1 MERGK
6 CVTHLSL
13 LHKRP
18 CFFCGSQKGHKKSR
32 DTFSSVSVKYPEG
45 QLLFRR
51 YRMSI
56 QISHRPPVQKVSITS
71 RISPPVLRFPLPLLM
86 LSVLS
91 HKSVMLSSSM
101 LLLSFSA
108 MLPPRLEA
116 KAATMA
122 AATPPITPMSFKRFL
137 DFSESLSATAAAS
150 DREYKSSAQ
159 MSGCRCPAFF
169 QENPSRGYTYRNN
182 CAYSLDRLPSLP
194 G

>member
-18 CFFCGSQKGHKKSR
+18 CFFCGSQKGHKKAETPFQASR
-32 DTFSSVSVKYPEG
+32 SNIQRG

-71 RISPPVLRFPLPLLM
+71 RINPPVLRFPLPLLM
-86 LSVLS
+86 LSILS

-101 LLLSFSA
+101 SLLSFSA

-116 KAATMA
+116 KAATIV
-122 AATPPITPMSFKRFL
+122 AATPPIIPMSFKRFL
-137 DFSESLSATAAAS
+137 DFSESLSATAAATS
-150 DREYKSSAQ
+150 
-159 MSGCRCPAFF
+159 CI
-169 QENPSRGYTYRNN
+169 
-182 CAYSLDRLPSLP
+182 
-194 G
+194 

>member
-1 MERGK
+1 
-6 CVTHLSL
+6 
-13 LHKRP
+13 
-18 CFFCGSQKGHKKSR
+18 
-32 DTFSSVSVKYPEG
+32 
-45 QLLFRR
+45 
-51 YRMSI
+51 MSI

-137 DFSESLSATAAAS
+137 DFQSPYPLPLRQLPAS

-159 MSGCRCPAFF
+159 MSGRHCPAFF
-169 QENPSRGYTYRNN
+169 KRIHHAVVHIVTTAHTLSIVFHRF
-182 CAYSLDRLPSLP
+182 LDDAAVLFQNIK
-194 G
+194 

>member
-1 MERGK
+1 MTSFRQKIKWREGNVQRI
-6 CVTHLSL
+6 SL
-13 LHKRP
+13 FSIKDPVFSAEAKR
-18 CFFCGSQKGHKKSR
+18 HKKSR
-32 DTFSSVSVKYPEG
+32 DTFSSVSVKHPEG

-86 LSVLS
+86 LSILS

-101 LLLSFSA
+101 SLLSFSA
-108 MLPPRLEA
+108 ILPPRLEA

-137 DFSESLSATAAAS
+137 DFSESLSATAAATS
-150 DREYKSSAQ
+150 
-159 MSGCRCPAFF
+159 CI
-169 QENPSRGYTYRNN
+169 
-182 CAYSLDRLPSLP
+182 
-194 G
+194 

>member
-18 CFFCGSQKGHKKSR
+18 CFFCGSQKGHKKAETPFQASR
-32 DTFSSVSVKYPEG
+32 SNIQSG

-71 RISPPVLRFPLPLLM
+71 RINPPVLRFPLPLLM
-86 LSVLS
+86 LPVLS
-91 HKSVMLSSSM
+91 HKFVMLSSSM

-137 DFSESLSATAAAS
+137 DFSESLSATAAATS
-150 DREYKSSAQ
+150 
-159 MSGCRCPAFF
+159 CI
-169 QENPSRGYTYRNN
+169 
-182 CAYSLDRLPSLP
+182 
-194 G
+194 

>member
-1 MERGK
+1 MTRLNGLEIRSQVWNFWPRNDLLSTKNKMERGK

-18 CFFCGSQKGHKKSR
+18 CFFCGSQKGHKKAETPFQASR
-32 DTFSSVSVKYPEG
+32 SNIQRG

-137 DFSESLSATAAAS
+137 DFSESLSATAAATS
-150 DREYKSSAQ
+150 
-159 MSGCRCPAFF
+159 CI
-169 QENPSRGYTYRNN
+169 
-182 CAYSLDRLPSLP
+182 
-194 G
+194 

>member
-1 MERGK
+1 MTSFRQKIKWRERD
-6 CVTHLSL
+6 VLHISL
-13 LHKRP
+13 FSIKDP
-18 CFFCGSQKGHKKSR
+18 VFSAEAKKGIKSR

-108 MLPPRLEA
+108 ILPPRLEA

-137 DFSESLSATAAAS
+137 DFSESLSATAAATS
-150 DREYKSSAQ
+150 
-159 MSGCRCPAFF
+159 CI
-169 QENPSRGYTYRNN
+169 
-182 CAYSLDRLPSLP
+182 
-194 G
+194 

>member
-1 MERGK
+1 M
-6 CVTHLSL
+6 CNTSLSL

-18 CFFCGSQKGHKKSR
+18 CFFCGSQKGHKKNR

-91 HKSVMLSSSM
+91 HKSVMLSSM
-101 LLLSFSA
+101 LLLSLSA

-116 KAATMA
+116 KAATIA

-137 DFSESLSATAAAS
+137 DFSESLSATAAATS
-150 DREYKSSAQ
+150 
-159 MSGCRCPAFF
+159 CI
-169 QENPSRGYTYRNN
+169 
-182 CAYSLDRLPSLP
+182 
-194 G
+194 

>member
-32 DTFSSVSVKYPEG
+32 DTFSSVSVKYQAC

-56 QISHRPPVQKVSITS
+56 QISHKPPVQQVSITS
-71 RISPPVLRFPLPLLM
+71 RISPPVLRFPLPLPLLM
-86 LSVLS
+86 LFVLS
-91 HKSVMLSSSM
+91 HRSVMSSSSIS
-101 LLLSFSA
+101 LLSFRA

-116 KAATMA
+116 RAATMA
-122 AATPPITPMSFKRFL
+122 AATPPIIPMSFKRFL
-137 DFSESLSATAAAS
+137 DFSESLSATAAATS
-150 DREYKSSAQ
+150 
-159 MSGCRCPAFF
+159 CI
-169 QENPSRGYTYRNN
+169 
-182 CAYSLDRLPSLP
+182 
-194 G
+194 

>member
-13 LHKRP
+13 FSIKDPVFSAEAKKGIKKPRHLFKRL
-18 CFFCGSQKGHKKSR
+18 GQISR
-32 DTFSSVSVKYPEG
+32 GG

-137 DFSESLSATAAAS
+137 DFSESLSATAAATS
-150 DREYKSSAQ
+150 
-159 MSGCRCPAFF
+159 CI
-169 QENPSRGYTYRNN
+169 
-182 CAYSLDRLPSLP
+182 
-194 G
+194 

>member
-18 CFFCGSQKGHKKSR
+18 CFFCGSQKGHKKAETPFQASR
-32 DTFSSVSVKYPEG
+32 SNIQRG

-71 RISPPVLRFPLPLLM
+71 RISPPVLRFPLPLPLLM
-86 LSVLS
+86 LFVLS
-91 HKSVMLSSSM
+91 HRSVMSSSSIS
-101 LLLSFSA
+101 LLSFRA

-116 KAATMA
+116 RAATMA
-122 AATPPITPMSFKRFL
+122 AATPPIIPMSFKRFL
-137 DFSESLSATAAAS
+137 DFSESLSATAAATF
-150 DREYKSSAQ
+150 
-159 MSGCRCPAFF
+159 CI
-169 QENPSRGYTYRNN
+169 
-182 CAYSLDRLPSLP
+182 
-194 G
+194 

>member
-18 CFFCGSQKGHKKSR
+18 CFFCGSQKGHKKAETPFQASR
-32 DTFSSVSVKYPEG
+32 SNIQRG

-71 RISPPVLRFPLPLLM
+71 RINPPVLRFPLPLLM
-86 LSVLS
+86 LSILS

-101 LLLSFSA
+101 SLLSFSA

-122 AATPPITPMSFKRFL
+122 AATPQITTMNFKRFL
-137 DFSESLSATAAAS
+137 DFSESLSDTAAATS
-150 DREYKSSAQ
+150 
-159 MSGCRCPAFF
+159 CI
-169 QENPSRGYTYRNN
+169 
-182 CAYSLDRLPSLP
+182 
-194 G
+194 

>member
-1 MERGK
+1 MTRLNGLEIRSQVWNFWPRNDLLSTKNKMERGK

-13 LHKRP
+13 FSIKDP
-18 CFFCGSQKGHKKSR
+18 VFSAEAKKGIKKSR

-56 QISHRPPVQKVSITS
+56 QINHRPPVQKVSITS

-137 DFSESLSATAAAS
+137 DFSESLSATAAATS
-150 DREYKSSAQ
+150 
-159 MSGCRCPAFF
+159 CI
-169 QENPSRGYTYRNN
+169 
-182 CAYSLDRLPSLP
+182 
-194 G
+194 

>member
-1 MERGK
+1 MLHISLFSIKDPVFSAEAKKGIKKPR
-6 CVTHLSL
+6 HLF
-13 LHKRP
+13 KRL
-18 CFFCGSQKGHKKSR
+18 GQ
-32 DTFSSVSVKYPEG
+32 YPEG

-137 DFSESLSATAAAS
+137 DFSESLSATAAATS
-150 DREYKSSAQ
+150 
-159 MSGCRCPAFF
+159 CI
-169 QENPSRGYTYRNN
+169 
-182 CAYSLDRLPSLP
+182 
-194 G
+194 

>member
-18 CFFCGSQKGHKKSR
+18 CFFCGSQKGHKKAETPFQASR
-32 DTFSSVSVKYPEG
+32 SNIQRG

-71 RISPPVLRFPLPLLM
+71 RINPPVLRFPLPLLM
-86 LSVLS
+86 LSILS

-101 LLLSFSA
+101 SLLSFSA

-116 KAATMA
+116 KAATIV
-122 AATPPITPMSFKRFL
+122 AATPPIIPISFKRFL
-137 DFSESLSATAAAS
+137 DFSESLSATAAATS
-150 DREYKSSAQ
+150 
-159 MSGCRCPAFF
+159 CI
-169 QENPSRGYTYRNN
+169 
-182 CAYSLDRLPSLP
+182 
-194 G
+194 

>member
-1 MERGK
+1 MTRLNGLEIRSQVWNFWPRNDLLSTKNKMERGK

-18 CFFCGSQKGHKKSR
+18 CFFCGNQKGHKKSR

-56 QISHRPPVQKVSITS
+56 QISHRPLVQKVSITS
-71 RISPPVLRFPLPLLM
+71 RISPP
-86 LSVLS
+86 VLS

-137 DFSESLSATAAAS
+137 DFSESLSATAAATS
-150 DREYKSSAQ
+150 
-159 MSGCRCPAFF
+159 CI
-169 QENPSRGYTYRNN
+169 
-182 CAYSLDRLPSLP
+182 
-194 G
+194 